1 MADIIMK
8 IDVSSKNIYFFTA
21 LGSETRINILE
32 ILKSGD
38 KNIGELANSL
48 GISSAI
54 MTRHINM
61 LEQAGLIKTIN
72 IRGKRGIQKL
82 CTLSEDEFTLVL
94 NKNIAI
100 LPSQSMKIP
109 KTLSIPVGQ
118 YSSYE
123 VAPTCGLASSEKLI
137 GMCDDQRYFSIP
149 ERFNAS
155 ILWFQSGFVEY
166 EIPGYLFDNDSLDS
180 LEISLELC
188 SEYPNYN
195 ETWPSDIYFYL
206 NEILLGVWTCPGDF
220 GQSKGTYT
228 PTWWNMGTQHGLL
241 KKISIT
247 KRGTMLDGMNFS
259 QVAIDDLKLALNKA
273 AYFKICSPKNTV
285 HPGGINILGRGF
297 GNYNQDIEITIK

>member
-1 MADIIMK
+1 MK
-8 IDVSSKNIYFFTA
+8 IDISSKNITFFSA

-38 KNIGELANSL
+38 KNIGELANIL

-54 MTRHINM
+54 MTRHIHM
-61 LEQAGLIKTIN
+61 LEQVGLIKTIN

-82 CTLSEDEFTLVL
+82 CSLTEDEFILVL
-94 NKNIAI
+94 QKNNLITS
-100 LPSQSMKIP
+100 SQSVKTP

-123 VAPTCGLASSEKLI
+123 VAPACGLASCERLI
-137 GMCDDQRYFSIP
+137 GICDDSRYFSIP

-155 ILWFQSGFVEY
+155 ILWFQSGYVEY
-166 EIPGYLFDNDSLDS
+166 EIPGYLFDYDTLDS

-206 NEILLGVWTCPGDF
+206 NEVLLGVWTCPGDF
-220 GQSKGTYT
+220 GQNKGIYT
-228 PTWWNMGTQHGLL
+228 PAWWNMGTQHGLM
-241 KKISIT
+241 KKITIT
-247 KRGTMLDGMNFS
+247 KKGTMLDGVIFS
-259 QVAIDDLKLALNKA
+259 KVTVDDLKLVLNKA
-273 AYFKICSPKNTV
+273 AYFKISSPKNTA
-285 HPGGINILGRGF
+285 HPGGINIFGRGF
-297 GNYNQDIEITIK
+297 GNYNQDIEIAIR